1 MLAPMA
7 ESVDDLQPWPRAGET
22 WAPVLPWPRAE
33 CPAGF
38 YAWGVSGDPD
48 FRMGILRPVSRER
61 AIAEAWEYRYG
72 TATGL
77 HPHYSPGAETSAHGK
92 GRFGPEPVTIEQV
105 GGALVY
111 ARRYDGA
118 RITLSARDLRRAFA
132 RVNDPP
138 PGYTV
143 LDELESDEPLYTWRH
158 DGEVMGRESTR
169 SAALAAAWAHHHAA
183 VAQAQKVIDSAATAA
198 GAVNWPPGYSGQV
211 IGTAGSDGVKFA
223 FSVNDDLNPF
233 THPEQIGRMPP
244 DDRLRDTPEAC
255 VAAAWAH
262 YRANGGPT

>member
-38 YAWGVSGDPD
+38 YTHGYSTLVLDPKN
-48 FRMGILRPVSRER
+48 
-61 AIAEAWEYRYG
+61 
-72 TATGL
+72 
-77 HPHYSPGAETSAHGK
+77 GAA
-92 GRFGPEPVTIEQV
+92 GR
-105 GGALVY
+105 
-111 ARRYDGA
+111 
-118 RITLSARDLRRAFA
+118 RRAGVCA
-132 RVNDPP
+132 
-138 PGYTV
+138 
-143 LDELESDEPLYTWRH
+143 
-158 DGEVMGRESTR
+158 
-169 SAALAAAWAHHHAA
+169 AHHHAA

-244 DDRLRDTPEAC
+244 DDRLRDTPDAC

-262 YRANGGPT
+262 YRANGGST